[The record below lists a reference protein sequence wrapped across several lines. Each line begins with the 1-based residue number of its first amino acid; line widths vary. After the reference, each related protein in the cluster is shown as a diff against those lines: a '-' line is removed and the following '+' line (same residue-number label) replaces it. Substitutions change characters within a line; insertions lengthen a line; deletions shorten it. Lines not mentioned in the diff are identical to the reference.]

1 MMNRRLLLFAL
12 TALLIAGCN
21 LTGDVTP
28 PPALATSQASPHQE
42 SLPTATPVDLSP
54 PDGAPYPQ
62 AGAAIYTEKCAACHG
77 PAGMG
82 DGPQAASLP
91 AAPAALGAPETARQ
105 ASPAA
110 WYAVV
115 TEGRMDHF
123 MPGFASLSEQ
133 ERWDVVAYALSL
145 SSTSQALQE
154 GKALFQQS
162 CVECHGP
169 DGKGRGEVADM
180 TSPLLLAEDSG
191 ADLFTT
197 ISRGRGETMPAFAD
211 QLSEDERWSLVSY
224 VRSLPFARPAPEPE
238 ATAVPEA
245 TATPGGEEAFE
256 GTVVGQVINGS
267 EGGEIPEGLEITLH
281 GFDAQQQVLQES
293 TTVGKDG
300 TFRFEG
306 LDPVP
311 GRLFVVSAEYGGVL
325 YGSEVGHLMQ
335 GEPVELPLTIYENT
349 TDASELRVERLHL
362 LFDFPAEGV
371 MQVIELW
378 LISNTGDRTITAAEG
393 ETTYEV
399 SLPEGAA
406 NLRFEDDVLGGRYRE
421 TENGFAD
428 TVPVRPGSNVVQLVF
443 SFELPYEKRLDFE
456 QPLNYPV
463 DSVVI
468 LVPEGGPQVS
478 GEGVQD
484 LGLREITGTN
494 VQNYSAG
501 PYEAGEVLKVSLRGR
516 PPKAEGASTPMTW
529 QNVVIGLGALGL
541 ALVAVGLWWRS
552 AALKRSE
559 DFEEEALEDEEAAG
573 PAAESED
580 RESLLR
586 AIAELDDAF
595 EAGELEEQEYHQ
607 RRQAIK
613 ERLVALMRGE
623 DD

>member
-1 MMNRRLLLFAL
+1 MNRRLWLLAL
-12 TALLIAGCN
+12 TVLLLAGCN
-21 LTGDVTP
+21 LAGDVTP

-54 PDGAPYPQ
+54 PDNAPDPQ
-62 AGAAIYTEKCAACHG
+62 AGAAIYTEQCAVCHG
-77 PAGMG
+77 PTGLG

-91 AAPAALGAPETARQ
+91 LVPAALGASETARA
-105 ASPAA
+105 ASPAE

-115 TEGRMDHF
+115 TEGRTDHM
-123 MPGFASLSEQ
+123 MPGFASLSAQ

-145 SSTSQALQE
+145 SSAPQTLEQ
-154 GKALFQQS
+154 GKALFKES
-162 CVECHGP
+162 CAECHGP
-169 DGKGRGEVADM
+169 DGKGKGEAPDL
-180 TSPLLLAEDSG
+180 TSPVLLAEDTG

-197 ISRGRGETMPAFAD
+197 ISSGRGDAMPAFAD
-211 QLSEDERWSLVSY
+211 QLSEGQRWSLVSY
-224 VRSLPFARPAPEPE
+224 VRSLPFAEPAPEPE

-256 GTVVGQVINGS
+256 GTVVGRVINGS

-281 GFDAQQQVLQES
+281 GFDGQQQVLQES
-293 TTVGKDG
+293 TTIEKDG

-306 LDPVP
+306 LEPVP

-335 GEPVELPLTIYENT
+335 GEPVELPLTIYEST

-378 LISNTGDRTITAAEG
+378 LLSNTGDRTITPAEG

-399 SLPEGAA
+399 ILPEGAT
-406 NLRFEDDVLGGRYRE
+406 NLRFEDDVLGGRYKQ

-456 QPLNYPV
+456 QPLSYPV

-468 LVPEGGPQVS
+468 LVPEGGPEVS

-484 LGLREITGTN
+484 MGLREITGTS
-494 VQNYSAG
+494 VQNYGAG
-501 PYEAGEVLKVSLRGR
+501 PYEAGDILKVSLRGR
-516 PPKAEGASTPMTW
+516 PPKTEGASTPVTW

-559 DFEEEALEDEEAAG
+559 DFEEEALEEAAAE
-573 PAAESED
+573 PAAGGED

-607 RRQAIK
+607 RRQALK